1 MRGAVSF
8 TVSTDLANTNACHCS
23 TYYRATA
30 KGSMQGEY
38 HIGLGTLDDANGI
51 AIDTAY
57 VIDLKPDIYSFGARI
72 TPS

>member
-1 MRGAVSF
+1 
-8 TVSTDLANTNACHCS
+8 
-23 TYYRATA
+23 
-30 KGSMQGEY
+30 MQGEY